1 MTIIRVLCL
10 CFISIIS
17 FTNVCAEGWADSGDS
32 VSVEDIDAGAQR
44 EETTNDDL
52 IRDANGPGQSDN
64 PAPPGNT
71 PVYDGY
77 GYPFAF
83 GVPYGFSPLMGY
95 GSVAGANGAA
105 TRQ

>member
-1 MTIIRVLCL
+1 MTRIRAFCL
-10 CFISIIS
+10 CFILILS
-17 FTNVCAEGWADSGDS
+17 FSGVCVEGWGDSGDS
-32 VSVEDIDAGAQR
+32 VSVEDIDAGAQG

-64 PAPPGNT
+64 PALPRNA

-105 TRQ
+105 TH

>member
-1 MTIIRVLCL
+1 ML
-10 CFISIIS
+10 CFCLMTLLGIS
-17 FTNVCAEGWADSGDS
+17 EGHADWWGDNGDS
-32 VSVEDIDAGAQR
+32 ANAEDIDAGAQR

-52 IRDANGPGQSDN
+52 VRDANGPGQPQNQTPSQN
-64 PAPPGNT
+64 A

-95 GSVAGANGAA
+95 GTVSTGNGAA
-105 TRQ
+105 TR